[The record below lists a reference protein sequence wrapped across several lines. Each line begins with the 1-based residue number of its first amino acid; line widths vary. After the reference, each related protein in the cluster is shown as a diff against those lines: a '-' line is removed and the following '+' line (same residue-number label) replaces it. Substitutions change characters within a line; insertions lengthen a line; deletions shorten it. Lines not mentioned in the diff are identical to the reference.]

1 MLKRLLLDR
10 HASAGCAVS
19 LTEVF
24 PGIRPHEP
32 ARTRPLRVTPVAAA
46 CIVLTLGSLSRS
58 FALPQSETLLA
69 GETLLARLD
78 EAISSKTAREGDRV
92 EADVLGPLTVNRKL
106 ALPKGTRLNGTV
118 AAARPA
124 NKQKQ
129 IPARL
134 KLIFD
139 HVVFPDGRTIPL
151 NGWVEE
157 NGLGFSNGRGKTIV
171 VAGAFGFA
179 VLGAAMGAIAHG
191 LQGAGVG
198 AAVGGS
204 VGIVVGIV
212 NVGPLLK
219 GNWRDVIIRKRGWI
233 RVHLDQ
239 DVQIP
244 LAPSSKP

>member
-1 MLKRLLLDR
+1 MLKRPLLDR
-10 HASAGCAVS
+10 RASAGCPVS
-19 LTEVF
+19 VTEVF
-24 PGIRPHEP
+24 
-32 ARTRPLRVTPVAAA
+32 ARTRPHQRARTQAFRVILVAVAYV
-46 CIVLTLGSLSRS
+46 VLTLGVSRG
-58 FALPQSETLLA
+58 FALPQSEVTLPA

-78 EAISSKTAREGDRV
+78 ETISSKTAREGDRV

-139 HVVFPDGRTIPL
+139 HVVLPDGRTIAL
-151 NGWVEE
+151 SGWVEE
-157 NGLGFSNGRGKTIV
+157 NGLGFSNGRGKTTV

-179 VLGAAMGAIAHG
+179 ILGAAIGAIGHG

-198 AAVGGS
+198 AAVGGG
-204 VGIVVGIV
+204 VGIATASLV
-212 NVGPLLK
+212 LR

-239 DVQIP
+239 DVRIP
-244 LAPSSKP
+244 VAPSSKP

>member
-1 MLKRLLLDR
+1 
-10 HASAGCAVS
+10 
-19 LTEVF
+19 
-24 PGIRPHEP
+24 
-32 ARTRPLRVTPVAAA
+32 VAYV
-46 CIVLTLGSLSRS
+46 VLTLGVSRG
-58 FALPQSETLLA
+58 FALPQSEVTLPA

-78 EAISSKTAREGDRV
+78 ETISSKSAREGDRV
-92 EADVLGPLTVNRKL
+92 EADVLGPLAVNRKV
-106 ALPKGTRLNGTV
+106 ALPKGTRLNATV

-139 HVVFPDGRTIPL
+139 HVVLPDGRTIAL
-151 NGWVEE
+151 SGWVEE
-157 NGLGFSNGRGKTIV
+157 NGLGFSNGRGKTTV

-179 VLGAAMGAIAHG
+179 ILGAAIGAIGHG

-244 LAPSSKP
+244 VAPSSKP